1 MTELV
6 LILEDALNRTL
17 YHFNDTS
24 MFEDFLKTINLN
36 DYEYKNI
43 LFYVDDELHYK
54 ISKMFR
60 DVYIRQAEKLKKAK
74 EKYGHLFTY
83 TN

>member
-6 LILEDALNRTL
+6 LILEDAINRNL

-24 MFEDFLKTINLN
+24 MFEDFLKTINLC

-43 LFYVDDELHYK
+43 LFYVDDEMNYK

-60 DVYIRQAEKLKKAK
+60 DVYLR
-74 EKYGHLFTY
+74 
-83 TN
+83 

>member
-43 LFYVDDELHYK
+43 PF
-54 ISKMFR
+54 
-60 DVYIRQAEKLKKAK
+60 LKKWS
-74 EKYGHLFTY
+74 
-83 TN
+83 